1 MNHPC
6 LKQES
11 WILWSCWPGEC
22 ASADYTTPSLCKHL
36 FACRKLE
43 RDQPQTELKVRYIR
57 GPVRRWLRGL
67 SNVEMGIMAVLHFR
81 DPLCPGDELLWVVPL
96 CSEQHQPAESRN
108 TSTSLMKTRSKPEFS
123 WKINKPTSMTS
134 SWPPNEVLITRGLAP
149 LLYHNA
155 LSQGAGGDNTQH
167 KMQIQKN

>member
-1 MNHPC
+1 MNLRC

-22 ASADYTTPSLCKHL
+22 TPGTQSLCKHL
-36 FACRKLE
+36 FAGTKLE

-57 GPVRRWLRGL
+57 GPVMRWLRTL
-67 SNVEMGIMAVLHFR
+67 RNVKMGIVVVLHVR
-81 DPLCPGDELLWVVPL
+81 DPLCPGDELLPVVPL
-96 CSEQHQPAESRN
+96 CAEQHQPAESWN
-108 TSTSLMKTRSKPEFS
+108 TSRSLMKTRSKPEFS

>member
-1 MNHPC
+1 MNHQC
-6 LKQES
+6 LKQS

-22 ASADYTTPSLCKHL
+22 TSANYTTHRLCKHL

-57 GPVRRWLRGL
+57 GPVMRWLRRL
-67 SNVEMGIMAVLHFR
+67 RNVKTGIVVVLHFP
-81 DPLCPGDELLWVVPL
+81 DPLYPGDELLRVVPL
-96 CSEQHQPAESRN
+96 CSEQHQPAESWN

-123 WKINKPTSMTS
+123 WKINMPISMTS